1 MRLLYY
7 KFLLALKDCKY
18 ITQSKNVICSRNIKT
33 GSYMFWYMDKLHLT
47 LFDSC
52 KDKDRAKFKLNV
64 LI

>member
-1 MRLLYY
+1 MRLMFY
-7 KFLLALKDCKY
+7 KFLLALRDCKY

-33 GSYMFWYMDKLHLT
+33 GQYNFWYIDGLNLT

-52 KDKDRAKFKLNV
+52 NDKDRAKFKLNI